1 MTSTSR
7 TSTTRKAVLGAAAL
21 SVMATGMWTATSPA
35 AAAATLDQEDYTLI
49 TQTMADIGTSIA
61 ANRGPYAQTFTA
73 GVTGALT
80 SVTLPLQKQGTGAG
94 ATASIYTTSGGIPV
108 CALATEP
115 IDMSAA
121 PTATITIPMN
131 TVSISFTSPA
141 QVEAGTQYAIV
152 VSSTDRGANSIWWS
166 GKTTDVYSAGAGLQS
181 VSGTWGS
188 VQGSPGTDWGFETY
202 ADSGLT
208 GNSVCGGSGGGS
220 DVIDNTIW
228 YQSYGR
234 LSAAEECASGYTGSW
249 AEWAHGNTGGYVCNR
264 AVYSYHP
271 EDDATNV
278 FFGTWRTS

>member
-1 MTSTSR
+1 MTSTKR
-7 TSTTRKAVLGAAAL
+7 TATIRKAWLGAAAL
-21 SVMATGMWTATSPA
+21 VVVVTGMWTTTSPA

-49 TQTMADIGTSIA
+49 AQTMADIGTSISDT
-61 ANRGPYAQTFTA
+61 RGPYAQTFTA

-80 SVTLPLQKQGTGAG
+80 SVTLPLQKQGAGTG
-94 ATASIYTTSGGIPV
+94 ATASIYTTSGGIPI
-108 CALATEP
+108 CALATAS
-115 IDMSAA
+115 IDMSTA
-121 PTATITIPMN
+121 PTAGLSIPMN
-131 TVSISFTSPA
+131 SVSISFTSPA

-152 VSSTDRGANSIWWS
+152 VSSTARGVNAVWWS
-166 GKTTDVYSAGAGLQS
+166 GNTTDVYSAGAGLQS

-220 DVIDNTIW
+220 DVVDDTIW

-249 AEWAHGNTGGYVCNR
+249 AEWANGNAGGYVCNR

-271 EDDATNV
+271 EDDTRSV